1 MNFKEYL
8 NSKNSSDYIN
18 AEFRTD
24 AEGIK
29 QLQAKQ
35 DTLNAKLK
43 PIYSQIKEL
52 ESKRDIIMFK
62 MAGISTNLIEFGSK
76 GQKATEME
84 AKFKKL
90 GDESDKITKDLEKL
104 YPKHDELSAEID
116 RIQKTLS
123 KLVVRNAKKLGIDI
137 LDYVFKNKL
146 HK

>member
-1 MNFKEYL
+1 
-8 NSKNSSDYIN
+8 
-18 AEFRTD
+18 
-24 AEGIK
+24 
-29 QLQAKQ
+29 
-35 DTLNAKLK
+35 
-43 PIYSQIKEL
+43 
-52 ESKRDIIMFK
+52 MFK

-90 GDESDKITKDLEKL
+90 GDESDKISKDLEKL

>member
-8 NSKNSSDYIN
+8 NSKNSSYIN
-18 AEFRTD
+18 EEFRTD

-29 QLQAKQ
+29 QIQAKQ

-62 MAGISTNLIEFGSK
+62 MAGISTNLIEFGAK
-76 GQKATEME
+76 GEKATEME

-90 GDESDKITKDLEKL
+90 GNESDKITKDLEKL
-104 YPKHDELSAEID
+104 YPKYDELSDEVN

>member
-8 NSKNSSDYIN
+8 NSKNTSNFIN
-18 AEFRTD
+18 EEFRTD

-29 QLQAKQ
+29 QIQAKQ
-35 DTLNAKLK
+35 DALNAKLK

-62 MAGISTNLIEFGSK
+62 MAGISTNLIEFGAK
-76 GQKATEME
+76 GEKATEME

-90 GDESDKITKDLEKL
+90 GNESDKISKDLEKL
-104 YPKHDELSAEID
+104 YPKHDELSDEIN

-123 KLVVRNAKKLGIDI
+123 KLVVRNAKKLGIHI